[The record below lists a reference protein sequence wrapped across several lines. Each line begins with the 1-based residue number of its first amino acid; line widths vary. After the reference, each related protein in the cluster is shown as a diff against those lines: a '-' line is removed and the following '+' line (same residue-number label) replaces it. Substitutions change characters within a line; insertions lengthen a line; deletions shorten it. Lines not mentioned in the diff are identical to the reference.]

1 MSEYETGKHEPTRLH
16 LYGGATTVI
25 LALVWLIVAVLP

>member
-16 LYGGATTVI
+16 LYGGAFTVI
-25 LALVWLIVAVLP
+25 LALVWLWAVVS